1 MAENLI
7 GSGLML
13 TLYGMGTVFI
23 FLLLLIAATRFM
35 SWAVLKIDVPQESGQ
50 SSSALTAKSTPDSGD
65 AELVAVIAT
74 AVQRYRQ
81 LRKTK

>member
-35 SWAVLKIDVPQESGQ
+35 SWAVLKVDVSQVTEQP
-50 SSSALTAKSTPDSGD
+50 SAALLVENQPAPGD
-65 AELVAVIAT
+65 AELIAVIAT

-81 LRKTK
+81 LRKIK